1 MYATITVLIQ
11 LIQIIQQRRTEML
24 NIRLEG
30 KLPIYEQ
37 LYNGI
42 SRLVTSGELLPDEK
56 LPAVREVAK
65 QFGINPNTVQKAY
78 AQLEQAGFIYSI
90 PAKGSYVS
98 KGSGAAA
105 AAKKDALK
113 RTERELRNAYAAG
126 VGIEE
131 IKSLAETVW
140 SGGGKGGNHD

>member
-1 MYATITVLIQ
+1 
-11 LIQIIQQRRTEML
+11 ML

-42 SRLVTSGELLPDEK
+42 SRLISSGEMEPDER

-65 QFGINPNTVQKAY
+65 QFGI
-78 AQLEQAGFIYSI
+78 YSI

-98 KGSGAAA
+98 GGGDAAEA
-105 AAKKDALK
+105 VRKEAVRKAGC
-113 RTERELRNAYAAG
+113 ELRSAYDAG
-126 VGIEE
+126 V
-131 IKSLAETVW
+131 SLAEIESLARQIW
-140 SGGGKGGNHD
+140 SGEAGEIGETGERTGGNQ

>member
-1 MYATITVLIQ
+1 
-11 LIQIIQQRRTEML
+11 ML

-42 SRLVTSGELLPDEK
+42 ARLISSGELSPDER

-78 AQLEQAGFIYSI
+78 AQLEQSGLIYSI

-98 KGSGAAA
+98 GEKDAAA
-105 AAKKDALK
+105 AVKGEALR
-113 RTERELRNAYAAG
+113 RTEQEMRAACRAG
-126 VGIEE
+126 VGLDE
-131 IKSLAETVW
+131 IISLAENIW
-140 SGGGKGGNHD
+140 SEGRNGDLNDRG

>member
-1 MYATITVLIQ
+1 
-11 LIQIIQQRRTEML
+11 ML

-37 LYNGI
+37 LFNGI
-42 SRLVTSGELLPDEK
+42 SGLISSGGMKPDER

-78 AQLEQAGFIYSI
+78 AQLEQSGLIYSI

-98 KGSGAAA
+98 GAEDAA
-105 AAKKDALK
+105 RAVRDEAVRRA
-113 RTERELRNAYAAG
+113 ERELRSAFSAG
-126 VGIEE
+126 V
-131 IKSLAETVW
+131 SLAEINSLAESIW
-140 SGGGKGGNHD
+140 SEGRNGDRI

>member
-1 MYATITVLIQ
+1 
-11 LIQIIQQRRTEML
+11 ML

-42 SRLVTSGELLPDEK
+42 ARLISSGEMKPDER

-65 QFGINPNTVQKAY
+65 QFGINPNTVQKSY
-78 AQLEQAGFIYSI
+78 AQLEQAGLIYSI

-98 KGSGAAA
+98 SEDGATG
-105 AAKKDALK
+105 ALK
-113 RTERELRNAYAAG
+113 QEALRRTEQEMECAFRAGILRTD
-126 VGIEE
+126 IEALTE
-131 IKSLAETVW
+131 KIW
-140 SGGGKGGNHD
+140 GRNGDDI

>member
-1 MYATITVLIQ
+1 
-11 LIQIIQQRRTEML
+11 ML

-30 KLPIYEQ
+30 KRPIYEQ

-42 SRLVTSGELLPDEK
+42 ARLVSAGELSADEK

-78 AQLEQAGFIYSI
+78 SLLEQAGVIYSM

-98 KGSGAAA
+98 GEKSAAEA
-105 AAKKDALK
+105 VKNDTLK
-113 RTERELRNAYAAG
+113 RVESEMRLAFRAG
-126 VGIEE
+126 VGIDE
-131 IKSLAETVW
+131 IKSLAEDIW
-140 SGGGKGGNHD
+140 SEERNGDTDD

>member
-1 MYATITVLIQ
+1 
-11 LIQIIQQRRTEML
+11 ML

-37 LYNGI
+37 LFNGI
-42 SRLVTSGELLPDEK
+42 SRLISVGEISAGDK

-78 AQLEQAGFIYSI
+78 GQLEQAGLIYSI

-98 KGSGAAA
+98 SDDT
-105 AAKKDALK
+105 AAKAARSEALK
-113 RTERELRNAYAAG
+113 RTRLELELAYTAG
-126 VGIEE
+126 VTLSEIKTLAEE
-131 IKSLAETVW
+131 IWGEDK
-140 SGGGKGGNHD
+140 KGGQQDD

>member
-1 MYATITVLIQ
+1 
-11 LIQIIQQRRTEML
+11 ML

-37 LYNGI
+37 LFNGI
-42 SRLVTSGELLPDEK
+42 SRLISSGEMSPDER

-78 AQLEQAGFIYSI
+78 AQLEQAGLIYSI

-98 KGSGAAA
+98 GA
-105 AAKKDALK
+105 KDAAQAVRSEALRK
-113 RTERELRNAYAAG
+113 AEHELRGAFSAG
-126 VGIEE
+126 LSLEE
-131 IKSLAETVW
+131 ISALVQRIW
-140 SGGGKGGNHD
+140 SGERNGGNS

>member
-1 MYATITVLIQ
+1 
-11 LIQIIQQRRTEML
+11 ML

-30 KLPIYEQ
+30 KQPIYEQ

-42 SRLVTSGELLPDEK
+42 AQLVSAGELSADEK

-78 AQLEQAGFIYSI
+78 SLLEQAGVIYSM

-98 KGSGAAA
+98 GKESAV
-105 AAKKDALK
+105 DAVQSDSIMRLK
-113 RTERELRNAYAAG
+113 REMRFACRAGIGVER
-126 VGIEE
+126 V
-131 IKSLAETVW
+131 KSLADDIW
-140 SGGGKGGNHD
+140 SEERNGDMND

>member
-1 MYATITVLIQ
+1 
-11 LIQIIQQRRTEML
+11 ML

-37 LYNGI
+37 LFNGI
-42 SRLVTSGELLPDEK
+42 SRLISSGEMSSDER

-78 AQLEQAGFIYSI
+78 AQLEQAGLIYSI

-98 KGSGAAA
+98 GAEDAA
-105 AAKKDALK
+105 QAVRRDAL
-113 RTERELRNAYAAG
+113 RRSERELHGAFDAG
-126 VGIEE
+126 VSLEE
-131 IKSLAETVW
+131 INAVVQRIWNGERNGGSL
-140 SGGGKGGNHD
+140 

>member
-1 MYATITVLIQ
+1 
-11 LIQIIQQRRTEML
+11 ML

-42 SRLVTSGELLPDEK
+42 SRLAMSGELAPDEK

-78 AQLEQAGFIYSI
+78 AQLEQAGLIYSI
-90 PAKGSYVS
+90 PAKGSYIS
-98 KGSGAAA
+98 DKKETAAA
-105 AAKKDALK
+105 VKDEA
-113 RTERELRNAYAAG
+113 LRNAEKSLREAFSAG
-126 VGIEE
+126 VGFDE
-131 IKSLAETVW
+131 IVSLAEKIV
-140 SGGGKGGNHD
+140 SEEGNGGTDD

>member
-1 MYATITVLIQ
+1 
-11 LIQIIQQRRTEML
+11 ML

-37 LYNGI
+37 LCTGI
-42 SRLVTSGELLPDEK
+42 ARLVSSGELSPDEK

-78 AQLEQAGFIYSI
+78 SQLEQSGLIYSI

-98 KGSGAAA
+98 GE
-105 AAKKDALK
+105 KDAARAVKDEAVK
-113 RTERELRNAYAAG
+113 RTEREMRSAFMAG
-126 VGIEE
+126 VSLEE
-131 IKSLAETVW
+131 INALAEKVW
-140 SGGGKGGNHD
+140 SEGKKGDSYD

>member
-1 MYATITVLIQ
+1 
-11 LIQIIQQRRTEML
+11 ML

-42 SRLVTSGELLPDEK
+42 SRLIFSRELEPDER

-65 QFGINPNTVQKAY
+65 QFGINPNTVQKSY
-78 AQLEQAGFIYSI
+78 SQLEQAGLIYSI

-98 KGSGAAA
+98 GGGDAAEA
-105 AAKKDALK
+105 VRKEAVRKAG
-113 RTERELRNAYAAG
+113 RELRSAYDAG
-126 VGIEE
+126 VSLEE
-131 IKSLAETVW
+131 IESLARKIW
-140 SGGGKGGNHD
+140 SGEAGEAGEVGEIGETGERTGGNQ

>member
-1 MYATITVLIQ
+1 
-11 LIQIIQQRRTEML
+11 ML

-37 LYNGI
+37 LYDGI
-42 SRLVTSGELLPDEK
+42 ARLVSSGELSPDEK

-78 AQLEQAGFIYSI
+78 AQLEQAGLIYSI

-98 KGSGAAA
+98 GEKEAAA
-105 AAKKDALK
+105 AVKSEALR
-113 RTERELRNAYAAG
+113 RTEQELRYACRAG
-126 VGIEE
+126 VGLDE
-131 IKSLAETVW
+131 IKSLAENIW
-140 SGGGKGGNHD
+140 SEGRNGDL

>member
-1 MYATITVLIQ
+1 
-11 LIQIIQQRRTEML
+11 ML

-37 LYNGI
+37 LFNGI
-42 SRLVTSGELLPDEK
+42 ARLVSSGELSPDEK

-78 AQLEQAGFIYSI
+78 AQLEQSGLIYSI

-98 KGSGAAA
+98 GEKAAA
-105 AAKKDALK
+105 DAVKGEAL
-113 RTERELRNAYAAG
+113 RRIEQELRSAYRAG
-126 VGIEE
+126 VGLDE
-131 IKSLAETVW
+131 IKSLAENIW
-140 SGGGKGGNHD
+140 SEERNGDTDDRG